1 MVSLSNHEVGAM
13 SDRGRVPSP
22 MHARITIE
30 ETALFADPAGALFW
44 PDAKTLIVADLHL
57 EKGSAY
63 AAKGVPLPPY
73 DTRATLEALQRLIR
87 RYTPLRVVCLGDS
100 FHDRAAGERIAPADR
115 DFLARLIADRDWVW
129 VLGNHDPQI
138 PPALG
143 GRAVTEVAEGR
154 LVLRHAPLGANLSP
168 GEIVGHFHPK
178 ACVTTYAG
186 RVVAPCFAHDG
197 RRMVMPAFGAYAGGL
212 DALDRAIAGLFGR
225 TRFRVLMTGKD
236 RLHLFPAGRL
246 EPIVRRS
253 KTASE

>member
-1 MVSLSNHEVGAM
+1 
-13 SDRGRVPSP
+13 
-22 MHARITIE
+22 MHARITLE
-30 ETALFADPAGALFW
+30 DTPLFADPSGALYW
-44 PDAKTLIVADLHL
+44 PGTKTLVVADLHL

-73 DTRATLEALQRLIR
+73 DTRATLAELQRLIR
-87 RYTPLRVVCLGDS
+87 RYTPARVVCLGDS
-100 FHDRAAGERIAPADR
+100 FHDTKAVERIAPADR
-115 DFLARLIADRDWVW
+115 EFLARLMAGLDWIW
-129 VLGNHDPQI
+129 VLGNHDPGI

-154 LVLRHAPLGANLSP
+154 LVLRHAPAGAILSP

-186 RVVAPCFAHDG
+186 RAVAPCFAHDG

-225 TRFRVLMTGKD
+225 SRFRVLMMGKD
-236 RLHLFPAGRL
+236 RLHLFPADRL
-246 EPIVRRS
+246 EPIVRRAKS
-253 KTASE
+253 ANE